1 MIRFWIYLELEPLG
15 FPDRLDI
22 RDDVGIFDLSSGR
35 VELPYTGG
43 EEEWVWNMCV
53 GQQSGIVSDL

>member
-1 MIRFWIYLELEPLG
+1 MIRFCIYLKVEPLG

-22 RDDVGIFDLSSGR
+22 RDDVGIFDLSNRR

-43 EEEWVWNMCV
+43 EEE
-53 GQQSGIVSDL
+53 